1 MSLSRLLL
9 CLGNEPGPRN
19 HRTEE
24 WKGPPLLL
32 NAGVFAFQ
40 FPPDDFLPLLL
51 EEFTPV
57 KRLEGKCGKMKPSHL
72 ALGIGRCAW
81 YSLRRRDE

>member
-1 MSLSRLLL
+1 M
-9 CLGNEPGPRN
+9 CLFQDFSCAWEMNLVQGTTGLKDGRD
-19 HRTEE
+19 
-24 WKGPPLLL
+24 PPLL